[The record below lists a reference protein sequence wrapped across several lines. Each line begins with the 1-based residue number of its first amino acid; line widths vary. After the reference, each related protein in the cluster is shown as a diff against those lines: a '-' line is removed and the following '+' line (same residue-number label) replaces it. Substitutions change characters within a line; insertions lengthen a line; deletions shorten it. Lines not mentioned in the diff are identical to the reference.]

1 MRCPFCGSME
11 DKVMDSRMSQDGD
24 NIRRRRECL
33 DCARRFTTY
42 ERIEVVT
49 FKVVKRDNLRQDF
62 DRTKIL
68 AGMFKACE
76 KRPVSPEKIEQTVS
90 EIEKLI
96 NARFDREVSSSE
108 IGSMV
113 MEKLRDIDHVAYVR
127 YASVYRQFKDI
138 NQFVTEIRTLLDK
151 LGDNTKI
158 TNIINNHV
166 NDTKSSKN

>member
-1 MRCPFCGSME
+1 MRCPFCGSIE

-33 DCARRFTTY
+33 ECTRRFTTY
-42 ERIEVVT
+42 ERIEVVA
-49 FKVVKRDNLRQDF
+49 FKVVKRDNVREDF
-62 DRTKIL
+62 DRSKIL
-68 AGMFKACE
+68 AGIFKACE

-90 EIEKLI
+90 EIEKQI
-96 NARFDREVSSSE
+96 NANFDREVSSRE
-108 IGSMV
+108 IGNLV
-113 MEKLRDIDHVAYVR
+113 MERLRDIDHVAYVR

-158 TNIINNHV
+158 TNIISDHV
-166 NDTKSSKN
+166 NDTKPSKN